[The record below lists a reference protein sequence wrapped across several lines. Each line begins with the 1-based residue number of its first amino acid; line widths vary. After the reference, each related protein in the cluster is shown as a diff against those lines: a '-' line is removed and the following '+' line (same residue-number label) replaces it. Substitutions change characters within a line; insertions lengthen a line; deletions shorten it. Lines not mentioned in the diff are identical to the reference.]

1 MLTVMS
7 WAALARL
14 KVRPRGTGLYPQRC
28 NSGSSQ
34 RGPEL
39 VETDDCAIPLK
50 PTWSVDE
57 LLSSYP
63 RPTISSSALRRLH
76 VLSALIP
83 PEEGT
88 SAHSRLTRE
97 LEDLVKLVESV
108 RLFNT
113 PRASGTVDTTLDSR
127 VWAEGTGIDLQKI
140 PPGNHD
146 LAALDPVELLS
157 RASRTENG
165 FYVVH
170 SDRATKQSVH
180 VDGERYFQLIYVTL

>member
-1 MLTVMS
+1 M
-7 WAALARL
+7 
-14 KVRPRGTGLYPQRC
+14 
-28 NSGSSQ
+28 
-34 RGPEL
+34 
-39 VETDDCAIPLK
+39 
-50 PTWSVDE
+50 
-57 LLSSYP
+57 
-63 RPTISSSALRRLH
+63 
-76 VLSALIP
+76 
-83 PEEGT
+83 
-88 SAHSRLTRE
+88 
-97 LEDLVKLVESV
+97 KLVESV

-113 PRASGTVDTTLDSR
+113 SRASGTVDSTLDSR